1 MLARRPHR
9 RRTQDA
15 GRRSLAGILPA
26 MSRSLLRSSLPL
38 IVVLGAFSLLL
49 SAQAPPPAA
58 SDAAEPLPVRRV
70 VLYKTGVG
78 YFEHRGTVSG
88 AQAITIR
95 FTSAQLNDVL
105 KSLTAIDLGKGQVT
119 GISYNSVAPVEERLE
134 ALRLPLGP
142 RSTMADLLGSLR
154 GARIEITSAGATVAG
169 RLLSVEQQSQRQGD
183 DPIDVA
189 VVSLVTDAGELRNFE
204 LTPAVRIRLS
214 ERSMRDELTRYL
226 DVIGSSREQDVRNM
240 VITTSGSGD
249 RPLFVSYISEV
260 PIWKSSYRLVFPEDG
275 HPLLQGWAIVD
286 NTIGEDWRGVQL
298 SLVAGAPQSYIQQ
311 LSQPLYGRRPE
322 VPMPSNLLLQP
333 QTHSGTLR
341 VGRGMV
347 SGTVRDT
354 SGAVI
359 PGVTVELRAA
369 SGELIRGVT
378 DADGGFE
385 LLAPA
390 GQYQMRVTIQGFTP
404 VTRPILVPAGGT
416 VTQDVALRV
425 GALTETVGIGADALM
440 PSARPAPPP
449 PPAAPMPYAE
459 LKESAAAATG
469 ADLGEL
475 FEYRIK
481 EPVTLQKNQS
491 ALVPIVS
498 SQIQAERVSLWKGKS
513 GSGRPRRAMWLT
525 NTTGLTLDGGSMTII
540 DGDVFAGEG
549 LLEALKPSER
559 RLVSY
564 AADLGVLVEAST
576 NPVPARLS
584 SLTIRD
590 GIITQ
595 QSEQSSTTRYAVRNE
610 GPTPAR
616 LIVEHALQPGWT
628 LAAGQAPVES
638 TAGAERFGVTVP
650 AAGENTLG
658 VTEVSA
664 RTSRVRVAD
673 VGDPLIAELTA
684 SGVDPGRLEQALR
697 PVIVAKAALAA
708 IDRRIADID
717 AERKR
722 IVEDQQRLRE
732 NMKALRGSSEER
744 QLLQRYTRQL
754 DEQESRLGELQ
765 SERARLGAERASAA
779 TNLAK
784 AIESVSFDWKRGA

>member
-1 MLARRPHR
+1 MFAPHLRRC
-9 RRTQDA
+9 
-15 GRRSLAGILPA
+15 
-26 MSRSLLRSSLPL
+26 LPL
-38 IVVLGAFSLLL
+38 IVVVGLFPVLL
-49 SAQAPPPAA
+49 SGQAPPPAA
-58 SDAAEPLPVRRV
+58 SDTAEPLPVRRV

-78 YFEHRGTVSG
+78 YFEHRGTVRG

-119 GISYNSVAPVEERLE
+119 GISYNSVAPVEQRLE

-142 RSTMADLLGSLR
+142 RSTMADLLASLR
-154 GARIEITSAGATVAG
+154 GARIEITGAGAPVTG
-169 RLLSVEQQSQRQGD
+169 RLLSVEKQSQRQGD
-183 DPIDVA
+183 GLVEVP
-189 VVSLVTDAGELRNFE
+189 VVSVVTDAGELRNFE

-214 ERSMRDELTRYL
+214 ERSLREELTRYL
-226 DVIGSSREQDVRNM
+226 DVVGSTREQDVRNM
-240 VITTSGSGD
+240 VITTSGSGE

-260 PIWKSSYRLVFPEDG
+260 PIWKSSYRLVFPQEG
-275 HPLLQGWAIVD
+275 QPLLQGWAIVD

-322 VPMPSNLLLQP
+322 VPLPSNMLLQP
-333 QTHSGTLR
+333 QTHGGTLR

-354 SGAVI
+354 SGGVI
-359 PGVTVELRAA
+359 PGVTVELRPP
-369 SGELIRGVT
+369 SGEVISGTT
-378 DADGGFE
+378 DANGRFE
-385 LLAPA
+385 LVAPA
-390 GQYQMRVTIQGFTP
+390 GQYQMRVAIQGFVP
-404 VTRPILVPAGGT
+404 VTRPVLVPAGGT
-416 VTQDVALRV
+416 VTQDIALRV
-425 GALTETVGIGADALM
+425 GAISETVDISADALA
-440 PSARPAPPP
+440 SSRRPAPPP

-459 LKESAAAATG
+459 LRESAAAATG
-469 ADLGEL
+469 TDLGEL

-498 SQIQAERVSLWKGKS
+498 GQIEAERVSVWNGKS

-525 NTTGLTLDGGSMTII
+525 NTTGLTLDGGSVTII
-540 DGDVFAGEG
+540 DGAVFAGEG

-564 AADLGVLVEAST
+564 ASDLGVLVEAST
-576 NPVPARLS
+576 NPVPARLH

-595 QSEQSSTTRYAVRNE
+595 QAEQSATTRYAARNE
-610 GPTPAR
+610 GSAPAR
-616 LIVEHALQPGWT
+616 LIVEHGLQPGWT
-628 LAAGQAPVES
+628 LAAGQTPVES
-638 TAGAERFGVTVP
+638 TAGAERFQLTVP
-650 AAGENTLG
+650 AAGENTLA

-673 VGDPLIAELTA
+673 AGDPLIAELAA
-684 SGVDPGRLEQALR
+684 SGVDAGRLEEALR
-697 PVIVAKAALAA
+697 PVLVAKRALAA
-708 IDRRIADID
+708 LDRQIADID
-717 AERKR
+717 VERKR
-722 IVEDQQRLRE
+722 IVDDQERLRE
-732 NMKALRGSSEER
+732 NMKALRGSTEER

-754 DEQESRLGELQ
+754 DQQESRLNEIQ
-765 SERARLGAERASAA
+765 TERARLVAERTSAA
-779 TNLAK
+779 ANLAK
-784 AIESVSFDWKRGA
+784 AIEAVSFDWKRG